1 MRSGG
6 STWGRRGAQCLVWAL
21 VAFTVAIGAASTAQ
35 AEDIVGRW
43 RVEIHVGALDPGDS
57 IISEAGNN
65 MSLVTNDGTRQV
77 INDPRAAIQGN
88 LALQE
93 AQINADPRIDLRAGY
108 GFAAWKNTELYIDFG
123 IAYYEQTIDNIEL
136 AYSLDVND
144 PDYGGG
150 GLLIGNTSTFTRDG
164 ARFFEEQWQAELIH
178 GGKLEMYPVS
188 INALARFRPTKR
200 LNPYIG
206 GGLGYYF
213 VEFTPSSRWLQVAD
227 ALDATCVTYVG
238 FRSPDSP
245 SLEGRDVGVD
255 ANVSGDPGDGSNP
268 CRLPAPW
275 AGAQWEDQYLNFG
288 HDTKRPEIKTPN
300 TMFLEARAGVE
311 WQWKPKIALFTDL
324 RFTWA
329 ADEVTISADGR
340 HKFGRGVLPGLFD
353 AENPPVPRGGE
364 PAYISYYP
372 GMEEDLAVGDVSREV
387 GSPGEYLLNGG
398 VLDYG
403 GWHFSAGI
411 RFTL

>member
-1 MRSGG
+1 
-6 STWGRRGAQCLVWAL
+6 
-21 VAFTVAIGAASTAQ
+21 VAVIVAVATAPLAQ

-43 RVEIHVGALDPGDS
+43 RVEVHVGALDPGDS
-57 IISEAGNN
+57 IISEAGNL
-65 MSLVTNDGTRQV
+65 MTLVTEDASRLEV
-77 INDPRAAIQGN
+77 NDPRSNIQGN

-123 IAYYEQTIDNIEL
+123 IAYYEQSIDNIEL
-136 AYSLDVND
+136 AYSLDVQD
-144 PDYGGG
+144 PDYVGG
-150 GLLIGNTSTFTRDG
+150 GLLIGNTSTFNRDG

-178 GGKLEMYPVS
+178 GGQLETYPVS

-206 GGLGYYF
+206 AGLGYYF
-213 VEFTPSSRWLQVAD
+213 VEFTPSTRWMEVAD

-238 FRSPDSP
+238 FRDPDLP
-245 SLEGRDVGVD
+245 SLGGRDVQVD
-255 ANVSGDPGDGSNP
+255 ADVSPDPGDGSNP

-275 AGAQWEDQYLNFG
+275 SGAQWDGQYLNFG
-288 HDTKRPEIKTPN
+288 HDTKRPKIEAPN
-300 TMFLEARAGVE
+300 TIFLEARAGVE
-311 WQWKPKIALFTDL
+311 WQWKPRIALFTDL

-329 ADEVTISADGR
+329 ADEVTITADGR
-340 HKFGRGVLPGLFD
+340 QKFGRGVPAGTF
-353 AENPPVPRGGE
+353 AVENPPAPRGGE
-364 PAYISYYP
+364 PAYISFYP
-372 GMEEDLAVGDVSREV
+372 GREEDLAVGEVKTGV
-387 GSPGEYLLNGG
+387 GSPGEYMLNGG